1 MVVSC
6 YVGTRNKN
14 LGPLQELQ
22 TLLIAEPTL
31 QLLRCMYFKSVG
43 YTHSL
48 NTDKGK
54 VPQSVQTK
62 HI

>member
-1 MVVSC
+1 MIVSC

-14 LGPLQELQ
+14 LGPLQEQ
-22 TLLIAEPTL
+22 QADEPTL
-31 QLLRCMYFKSVG
+31 QLLRCMYLKFVG

-54 VPQSVQTK
+54 VSQSVQTK
-62 HI
+62 HT